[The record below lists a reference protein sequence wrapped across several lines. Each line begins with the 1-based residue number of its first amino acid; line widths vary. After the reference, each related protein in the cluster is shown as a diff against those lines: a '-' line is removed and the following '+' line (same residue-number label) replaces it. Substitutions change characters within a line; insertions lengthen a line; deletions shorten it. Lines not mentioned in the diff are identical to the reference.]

1 MIAPKALIFDCDGTL
16 ALTADLHFTAFQAAL
31 ALQGHAMTRDWYA
44 SRTGL
49 ARHDLI
55 AALQA
60 ESSLPLD
67 VDRAVAD
74 SIALTLTGTQ
84 VCRPNPPVADLARR
98 WQGHPIAVASNA
110 EAPVVDAVL
119 RACGLRGLFGLVITL
134 TEAGRA
140 KPDPTMFL
148 MAARDLGHDPAD
160 CLVLE
165 DSAQGME
172 AARRAGIPAL
182 DVREPEA
189 LAQLARL
196 APQDFARNSKP
207 AL

>member
-31 ALQGHAMTRDWYA
+31 ALQGQTMTRIWYEA
-44 SRTGL
+44 RTGL
-49 ARHDLI
+49 ARHDLF

-60 ESSLPLD
+60 ETGAPLD
-67 VDRAVAD
+67 LDRAVAD

-119 RACGLRGLFGLVITL
+119 RACDLRGLFDLVITL

-140 KPDPTMFL
+140 KPDPAMFL
-148 MAARDLGHDPAD
+148 MAAKGLGHDPAD

-182 DVREPEA
+182 DVREADA
-189 LAQLARL
+189 LAYLAQI
-196 APQDFARNSKP
+196 APQDSARNPK
-207 AL
+207 ATL